1 MAEEGADGITIG
13 EALDAAALAAGRKPM
28 DWSDA
33 AAVQAAEIR
42 AAERTTT
49 APGGVGAAAQSA
61 ATLNARTS
69 GSEDKIKLPD
79 VLTVLTYIFL

>member
-33 AAVQAAEIR
+33 AAVQAAEG
-42 AAERTTT
+42 TTT
-49 APGGVGAAAQSA
+49 APGGVGAVELSHIGCG
-61 ATLNARTS
+61 R
-69 GSEDKIKLPD
+69 GW
-79 VLTVLTYIFL
+79 